1 MPGVF
6 LSCRSFRKL
15 EFRFPTIYMQMRFF
29 RFFTVLFLFTSTVVL
44 SQEKIKHIVVGGES
58 VYSIAKK
65 YNVTESEILELNP
78 KAKGLLQLEMVLFI
92 PKNSKKKAE
101 EKKTKFTPKG
111 PSHKVEPGESLYT
124 IAKKYD
130 TSIEKL
136 REANPQ
142 LDSDNLQLGELLAL
156 PKGIK
161 KQADEKLSKAETT
174 KIVKQQG
181 KLLKHTVASGES
193 FYVIAKKYNVSVE
206 DLKKANPQVQNNK
219 LDVKDIVFIPGSE
232 EVVVKEKRSKADHK
246 KESENSKTEEN
257 SEVSESNT
265 ATIVHEVLLKETKYG
280 ISKRYG
286 ISIAELERLNPQIS
300 NGLEIGQ
307 HLTIKSG
314 VKNEE
319 IKSEVKEILPVK
331 ETDDV
336 ASASNEISSESKVE
350 ELPLS
355 ADAAMKA
362 DFLIAKASENLGV
375 RYRGGGTDRNGFDC
389 SGLMFSTFRNIDMT
403 LPRSSSDMA
412 ANSGV
417 KIDRSQAQKGDLIF
431 FATRGRWV
439 GHVGMIT
446 EVSED
451 EIKFI
456 HSSTSSGV
464 IISSTKEPYY
474 AKRFVQIN
482 RVLN

>member
-1 MPGVF
+1 MRISKL
-6 LSCRSFRKL
+6 LS
-15 EFRFPTIYMQMRFF
+15 I
-29 RFFTVLFLFTSTVVL
+29 LFLLMSVSVFAQKTIRHKVV
-44 SQEKIKHIVVGGES
+44 SGES

-65 YNVTESEILELNP
+65 YNVSEAEIFELNP
-78 KAKGLLQLEMVLFI
+78 KAKGVLQLDMVLSV
-92 PKNSKKKAE
+92 PKNAKKKEE
-101 EKKTKFTPKG
+101 EKKGKFVPKG
-111 PSHKVEPGESLYT
+111 ASHKVESGESLYT
-124 IAKKYD
+124 IARKYD
-130 TSIEKL
+130 TSIDKL

-161 KQADEKLSKAETT
+161 NQWEEKPSKAELA
-174 KIVKQQG
+174 KIA
-181 KLLKHTVASGES
+181 KLQNKLQKHTVASGES
-193 FYVIAKKYNVSVE
+193 FYVIAKKYNISVE
-206 DLKKANPQVQNNK
+206 ELKKANPQFDNDK
-219 LDVKDIVFIPGSE
+219 LDIKDVVFIPGTENTAVAEKKKTKEEKKKDSE
-232 EVVVKEKRSKADHK
+232 KTETEHVVVVADNKAKGTKDDA
-246 KESENSKTEEN
+246 S
-257 SEVSESNT
+257 VF
-265 ATIVHEVLLKETKYG
+265 HEVLPKETKYG

-286 ISIAELERLNPQIS
+286 VSIAELEKLNPQIT
-300 NGLEIGQ
+300 NGLEVGQ
-307 HLTIKSG
+307 QLVIKG
-314 VKNEE
+314 V
-319 IKSEVKEILPVK
+319 VTKEDTGASK
-331 ETDDV
+331 EMMASNDANDV
-336 ASASNEISSESKVE
+336 ASASDMDVVE
-350 ELPLS
+350 TKREVMPLS

-389 SGLMFSTFRNIDMT
+389 SGLMFSTFKNIEMT

-417 KIDRSQAQKGDLIF
+417 KVDRSQAQKGDLIF
-431 FATRGRWV
+431 FATRGRGV

-446 EVSED
+446 EISED

-482 RVLN
+482 RVLD

>member
-1 MPGVF
+1 MSLLMSVSVF
-6 LSCRSFRKL
+6 AQK
-15 EFRFPTIYMQMRFF
+15 TIRHK
-29 RFFTVLFLFTSTVVL
+29 VV
-44 SQEKIKHIVVGGES
+44 SGES

-65 YNVTESEILELNP
+65 YNVSEAEIFELNP
-78 KAKGLLQLEMVLFI
+78 KAKGLLQLDMVLSI
-92 PKNSKKKAE
+92 PKTTKRKE
-101 EKKTKFTPKG
+101 EERKIKSVPKG
-111 PSHKVEPGESLYT
+111 SSHKVESGESLYT
-124 IAKKYD
+124 IARKYD
-130 TSIEKL
+130 TSIDKL

-142 LDSDNLQLGELLAL
+142 LESDNLQLGELLLL

-161 KQADEKLSKAETT
+161 KQTEEKLSRAETAKIT
-174 KIVKQQG
+174 KLQN
-181 KLLKHTVASGES
+181 KLQKHTVASGES
-193 FYVIAKKYNVSVE
+193 FYIIAKKHNVSIE
-206 DLKKANPQVQNNK
+206 ELKKVNPQVINDK
-219 LDVKDIVFIPGSE
+219 LDVKDVVFIPGTENTAVAEKKNTRE
-232 EVVVKEKRSKADHK
+232 EKNKEADTV
-246 KESENSKTEEN
+246 ENGNTVAESKTKLDKDDA
-257 SEVSESNT
+257 S
-265 ATIVHEVLLKETKYG
+265 AVHEVLPKETKYG

-286 ISIAELERLNPQIS
+286 ISIAELERLNPQIV
-300 NGLEIGQ
+300 NGLDVGQ
-307 HLTIKSG
+307 QLV
-314 VKNEE
+314 VKGMVKKDE
-319 IKSEVKEILPVK
+319 IKAVKEVPATTAD
-331 ETDDV
+331 ENDV
-336 ASASNEISSESKVE
+336 ASTSEAMVVE
-350 ELPLS
+350 AKPEMLPLS

-389 SGLMFSTFRNIDMT
+389 SGLMFTTFRNIEMT

-431 FATRGRWV
+431 FTTRGRWV
-439 GHVGMIT
+439 GHVGLIT
-446 EVSED
+446 EILED

>member
-1 MPGVF
+1 MPF
-6 LSCRSFRKL
+6 LSKIGIAVPFN
-15 EFRFPTIYMQMRFF
+15 YMQMSFF
-29 RFFTVLFLFTSTVVL
+29 RLVTLLFLIFSTVVF
-44 SQEKIKHIVVGGES
+44 SQEKIKHTVVSGES

-65 YNVTESEILELNP
+65 YNVTEADIFELNP
-78 KAKGLLQLEMVLFI
+78 KAKGVLALDMVLFI
-92 PKNSKKKAE
+92 PKSSMKKTS
-101 EKKTKFTPKG
+101 EKKNKFVPKG
-111 PSHKVEPGESLYT
+111 ASHKVESGESLYT

-156 PKGIK
+156 PKG
-161 KQADEKLSKAETT
+161 
-174 KIVKQQG
+174 VKQQEEEKPSRSERR
-181 KLLKHTVASGES
+181 KLAKLQDKLQKHTVASGES
-193 FYVIAKKYNVSVE
+193 FYVIAKKYNVSVDE
-206 DLKKANPQVQNNK
+206 LKRVNPQVENNK
-219 LDVKDIVFIPGSE
+219 LDVKDVVFIPGTENAVVEEKKNKEERKKEIVNKPETTISASD
-232 EVVVKEKRSKADHK
+232 EVVPV
-246 KESENSKTEEN
+246 
-257 SEVSESNT
+257 
-265 ATIVHEVLLKETKYG
+265 VHEVLPKETKYG

-286 ISIAELERLNPQIS
+286 ISIAELEKLNPQIA

-307 HLTIKSG
+307 QLTIKSAKG
-314 VKNEE
+314 SNGNP
-319 IKSEVKEILPVK
+319 KEIPTNEDQK
-331 ETDDV
+331 DV
-336 ASASNEISSESKVE
+336 ASTSDVE
-350 ELPLS
+350 VVEAKKEVLPLS

-389 SGLMFSTFRNIDMT
+389 SGLMFNTFKNIDMT

-431 FATRGRWV
+431 FTTGGRWV

-446 EVSED
+446 EVLED

-464 IISSTKEPYY
+464 IISSTKEDYY
-474 AKRFVQIN
+474 ARRFVQIN
-482 RVLN
+482 RVLNN

>member
-1 MPGVF
+1 MN
-6 LSCRSFRKL
+6 
-15 EFRFPTIYMQMRFF
+15 FF
-29 RFFTVLFLFTSTVVL
+29 RFLSILFLFTSTVVF
-44 SQEKIKHIVVGGES
+44 SQEKIKHVVVSGES

-65 YNVTESEILELNP
+65 YNVTEAEILEMNP

-101 EKKTKFTPKG
+101 EKKSKFTPKG

-124 IAKKYD
+124 IARKYD
-130 TSIEKL
+130 TSVEKL
-136 REANPQ
+136 RDANPQ

-156 PKGIK
+156 PKGVK
-161 KQADEKLSKAETT
+161 KQEDEKLSKKETA
-174 KIVKQQG
+174 KLIKQQG
-181 KLLKHTVASGES
+181 KQQKHVVTSGES

-206 DLKKANPQVQNNK
+206 ELRKANPQVENNK
-219 LDVKDIVFIPGSE
+219 LDVKDVVFIPGTE
-232 EVVVKEKRSKADHK
+232 EIAVKEKKSKDERKQEVVKDKAV
-246 KESENSKTEEN
+246 ENTLASENAGAE
-257 SEVSESNT
+257 
-265 ATIVHEVLLKETKYG
+265 IVHEVAPKETKYG

-286 ISIAELERLNPQIS
+286 ISIVELEKLNPQIV

-307 HLTIKSG
+307 HLTIKAG
-314 VKNEE
+314 TKNDEV
-319 IKSEVKEILPVK
+319 KSEVKDDLPNK
-331 ETDDV
+331 DTHDV
-336 ASASNEISSESKVE
+336 ATVSNENTTETKVE
-350 ELPLS
+350 ALPLS

-362 DFLIAKASENLGV
+362 DFLITKASENLGV

-417 KIDRSQAQKGDLIF
+417 KIDRNQAQKGDLIF

-446 EVSED
+446 EVLDD

>member
-1 MPGVF
+1 
-6 LSCRSFRKL
+6 
-15 EFRFPTIYMQMRFF
+15 MRFSAKLSL
-29 RFFTVLFLFTSTVVL
+29 LFLLLFAKAF
-44 SQEKIKHIVVGGES
+44 SQEKIKHVVVNGES

-65 YNVTESEILELNP
+65 YNVTEAEIFELNP
-78 KAKGLLQLEMVLFI
+78 KAKGLLQLDMVLLV
-92 PKNSKKKAE
+92 PKNSKKKTE
-101 EKKTKFTPKG
+101 DKKTKSVPKG
-111 PSHKVEPGESLYT
+111 PGHKVESGESLYT

-136 REANPQ
+136 RDANPQ

-156 PKGIK
+156 PKGAK
-161 KQADEKLSKAETT
+161 KQVDEKPFKAESA
-174 KIVKQQG
+174 KIA
-181 KLLKHTVASGES
+181 KLQSKLQRHTVTSGES
-193 FYVIAKKYNVSVE
+193 FYVIAKKYNISVE
-206 DLKKANPQVQNNK
+206 DLKKANPQVENDK
-219 LDVKDIVFIPGSE
+219 LDIKDVVFIPGTE
-232 EVVVKEKRSKADHK
+232 NVVLKEKKSKEEKK
-246 KESENSKTEEN
+246 KEKENSTIEDAVAEDKSNN
-257 SEVSESNT
+257 SKEANVL
-265 ATIVHEVLLKETKYG
+265 HEVLPKETKYG

-286 ISIAELERLNPQIS
+286 ITIAELEKLNPKIA
-300 NGLEIGQ
+300 NGLEVGQ
-307 HLTIKSG
+307 QLVIKGELKKEETGTANEGLTTND
-314 VKNEE
+314 VN
-319 IKSEVKEILPVK
+319 
-331 ETDDV
+331 DV
-336 ASASNEISSESKVE
+336 ASTSNTVVVE
-350 ELPLS
+350 AKREVLPLS

-389 SGLMFSTFRNIDMT
+389 SGLMFNTFRNLDMT

-417 KIDRSQAQKGDLIF
+417 KIDRNQAQKGDLIF

-446 EVSED
+446 EITED

-474 AKRFVQIN
+474 AKRFVQVN
-482 RVLN
+482 RVIND

>member
-1 MPGVF
+1 MKFFRLFTVFFLF
-6 LSCRSFRKL
+6 LS
-15 EFRFPTIYMQMRFF
+15 TAA
-29 RFFTVLFLFTSTVVL
+29 L
-44 SQEKIKHIVVGGES
+44 SQEKIKHSVVSGES

-65 YNVTESEILELNP
+65 YNVTEAEIFEMNP
-78 KAKGLLQLEMVLFI
+78 KAKGLLQLDMVLFI
-92 PKNSKKKAE
+92 PKTSKKKTE
-101 EKKTKFTPKG
+101 EKKSKVVPKG

-130 TSIEKL
+130 TSIDKI

-156 PKGIK
+156 PKGVK
-161 KQADEKLSKAETT
+161 KQAEEKLSKAENT
-174 KIVKQQG
+174 KIIKQQG
-181 KLLKHTVASGES
+181 KLQKHVVASGES
-193 FYVIAKKYNVSVE
+193 FYVIAKKYNVSVD
-206 DLKKANPQVQNNK
+206 DLKKANPQVENNK
-219 LDVKDIVFIPGSE
+219 LDVKDVVFIPGTE
-232 EVVVKEKRSKADHK
+232 EVVSNEKKAKTERK
-246 KESENSKTEEN
+246 KDIENSKKEEIIP
-257 SEVSESNT
+257 VADDQT
-265 ATIVHEVLLKETKYG
+265 AMSVMHEVLSKETKYG

-286 ISIAELERLNPQIS
+286 ITIAELERLNPQIV
-300 NGLEIGQ
+300 NGLDVGQ
-307 HLTIKSG
+307 HLTIRG
-314 VKNEE
+314 VSKNEE
-319 IKSEVKEILPVK
+319 VKTIVKEV
-331 ETDDV
+331 V
-336 ASASNEISSESKVE
+336 ASDDTKDMASTSDETVAETKVDV
-350 ELPLS
+350 LPLS

-389 SGLMFSTFRNIDMT
+389 SGLMFTTFRNIEMT

-439 GHVGMIT
+439 GHVGMVT
-446 EVSED
+446 EVLED

>member
-1 MPGVF
+1 
-6 LSCRSFRKL
+6 
-15 EFRFPTIYMQMRFF
+15 MQMRFF
-29 RFFTVLFLFTSTVVL
+29 RLFTVLFLFFPTLVF
-44 SQEKIKHIVVGGES
+44 SQEKIKHVVVSGES

-65 YNVTESEILELNP
+65 YNVTEAEIFELNP
-78 KAKGLLQLEMVLFI
+78 KAKGLLQLDMVLFV

-101 EKKTKFTPKG
+101 DKKTKSVPKG
-111 PSHKVEPGESLYT
+111 PAHKVESGESLYT

-130 TSIEKL
+130 TSIDKL

-156 PKGIK
+156 PKGVK
-161 KQADEKLSKAETT
+161 KQEEERLSKTETA
-174 KIVKQQG
+174 KIA
-181 KLLKHTVASGES
+181 KLQNKLQKHKVASGES
-193 FYVIAKKYNVSVE
+193 FYVIAKKYNVSIE
-206 DLKKANPQVQNNK
+206 ELKKVNPQVENDK
-219 LDVKDIVFIPGSE
+219 LDIKDVVFIPGTE
-232 EVVVKEKRSKADHK
+232 NMAVKEKKSKEKESSKAENVSVVAEDNTNEISDAIILHK
-246 KESENSKTEEN
+246 
-257 SEVSESNT
+257 
-265 ATIVHEVLLKETKYG
+265 VLPKETKYG

-286 ISIAELERLNPQIS
+286 ITIAELEKLNPQIA
-300 NGLEIGQ
+300 NGLEVGQ
-307 HLTIKSG
+307 QLTVKG
-314 VKNEE
+314 VVKKEEVKTVLTTNDNDVNDVASTSNEAVVE
-319 IKSEVKEILPVK
+319 TKSEVL
-331 ETDDV
+331 
-336 ASASNEISSESKVE
+336 S
-350 ELPLS
+350 LS
-355 ADAAMKA
+355 ADTAMKA

-375 RYRGGGTDRNGFDC
+375 RYRGGGTDKNGFDC
-389 SGLMFSTFRNIDMT
+389 SGLMCTTFRNLDMT

-446 EVSED
+446 EITED

-456 HSSTSSGV
+456 HSSTSAGV

-474 AKRFVQIN
+474 SKRFVQIN

>member
-1 MPGVF
+1 
-6 LSCRSFRKL
+6 
-15 EFRFPTIYMQMRFF
+15 MRFSAKLSL
-29 RFFTVLFLFTSTVVL
+29 LFLLLFVKAF
-44 SQEKIKHIVVGGES
+44 SQEKIKHIVVNGES

-65 YNVTESEILELNP
+65 YNVTEAEIFELNP
-78 KAKGLLQLEMVLFI
+78 KAKGLLQLDMVLLV

-101 EKKTKFTPKG
+101 EKKSKVVPKG
-111 PSHKVEPGESLYT
+111 PAHKVESGESLYT

-136 REANPQ
+136 RDANPQ

-161 KQADEKLSKAETT
+161 KQVEDKPSKAEVA
-174 KIVKQQG
+174 KIA
-181 KLLKHTVASGES
+181 KLQSKLQKHTVASGES
-193 FYVIAKKYNVSVE
+193 FYVIAKKYNISVE
-206 DLKKANPQVQNNK
+206 ELKKANPQVENDK
-219 LDVKDIVFIPGSE
+219 LDIKDVVFIPGTE
-232 EVVVKEKRSKADHK
+232 NIVVKDKKVKEEKK
-246 KESENSKTEEN
+246 KEKENSAIEDDVVASVQDKSNSGNEN
-257 SEVSESNT
+257 NLL
-265 ATIVHEVLLKETKYG
+265 HEVLPKETKYG

-286 ISIAELERLNPQIS
+286 ISIAELEKLNPQLT
-300 NGLEIGQ
+300 NGLEVGQ
-307 HLTIKSG
+307 QLVIRGG
-314 VKNEE
+314 VKKEAV
-319 IKSEVKEILPVK
+319 KTTKEVLTT
-331 ETDDV
+331 TDVNDV
-336 ASASNEISSESKVE
+336 ASTSEADLMEAKREV
-350 ELPLS
+350 LPLS
-355 ADAAMKA
+355 ADAAIKA

-389 SGLMFSTFRNIDMT
+389 SGLMFTTFRNLDMT

-446 EVSED
+446 EITDD

-456 HSSTSSGV
+456 HSSVQAGV
-464 IISSTKEPYY
+464 IISSTEEPYY
-474 AKRFVQIN
+474 KRRFVQIN
-482 RVLN
+482 RVLEN

>member
-1 MPGVF
+1 
-6 LSCRSFRKL
+6 
-15 EFRFPTIYMQMRFF
+15 MRFSNIF
-29 RFFTVLFLFTSTVVL
+29 SLFFLLLFVKAF
-44 SQEKIKHIVVGGES
+44 SQEKIKHIVVNGES

-65 YNVTESEILELNP
+65 YNVTEAEIFELNP
-78 KAKGLLQLEMVLFI
+78 KAKGLLQLDMVLFV
-92 PKNSKKKAE
+92 PKNSKKKTE
-101 EKKTKFTPKG
+101 DKKTKSVPKG
-111 PSHKVEPGESLYT
+111 PAHKVESGESLYT
-124 IAKKYD
+124 IARKYD

-142 LDSDNLQLGELLAL
+142 LDSDNLQLGEMLAL
-156 PKGIK
+156 PKGAK
-161 KQADEKLSKAETT
+161 KQAEEKLSKAENA
-174 KIVKQQG
+174 KIVKLQN
-181 KLLKHTVASGES
+181 KLQKHTVASGES
-193 FYVIAKKYNVSVE
+193 FYVIAKKYNISVDE
-206 DLKKANPQVQNNK
+206 LKKVNPQVENNK
-219 LDVKDIVFIPGSE
+219 LDIKDVVFIPGTENLAVTEKKKTRE
-232 EVVVKEKRSKADHK
+232 EKKKEKEKTENENIVVVA
-246 KESENSKTEEN
+246 ENKIN
-257 SEVSESNT
+257 
-265 ATIVHEVLLKETKYG
+265 ATKDDALVVHEVLPKETKYG

-286 ISIAELERLNPQIS
+286 ISIADLEKLNPQIA
-300 NGLEIGQ
+300 NGLEVGQ
-307 HLTIKSG
+307 QLTIKG
-314 VKNEE
+314 TVKKE
-319 IKSEVKEILPVK
+319 EVKTTTEVLATSDVN
-331 ETDDV
+331 DV
-336 ASASNEISSESKVE
+336 ASTSNTDVVE
-350 ELPLS
+350 TKIEALPLS
-355 ADAAMKA
+355 ADAEMKA

-389 SGLMFSTFRNIDMT
+389 SGLMFTTFRNIEMT

-431 FATRGRWV
+431 FATRGRGV

-446 EVSED
+446 EISDD

>member
-1 MPGVF
+1 M
-6 LSCRSFRKL
+6 S
-15 EFRFPTIYMQMRFF
+15 FF
-29 RFFTVLFLFTSTVVL
+29 RFFTLLFLFTSTIVL
-44 SQEKIKHIVVGGES
+44 SQEKIKHVVVSGES

-65 YNVTESEILELNP
+65 YNVTEAEILEMNP

-92 PKNSKKKAE
+92 PKNSKKKSE
-101 EKKTKFTPKG
+101 EKKIKFTPKG

-124 IAKKYD
+124 IARKYD
-130 TSIEKL
+130 TSVEKL
-136 REANPQ
+136 RDANPQ
-142 LDSDNLQLGELLAL
+142 LESDNLQLGELLAL

-161 KQADEKLSKAETT
+161 KQAEEKLSKAETS
-174 KIVKQQG
+174 KIVKNQS
-181 KLLKHTVASGES
+181 KLQKHVVVSGES
-193 FYVIAKKYNVSVE
+193 FYVIAKKYNISVE
-206 DLKKANPQVQNNK
+206 ELKKANPQVENNK
-219 LDVKDIVFIPGSE
+219 LDIKDVVFIPGTENVEAAEKKQDREEKKKTREEKRKEAEINKTENAVVATTSNDADDTVSLTH
-232 EVVVKEKRSKADHK
+232 EVVP
-246 KESENSKTEEN
+246 
-257 SEVSESNT
+257 
-265 ATIVHEVLLKETKYG
+265 KETKYG

-286 ISIAELERLNPQIS
+286 ISITELEKLNPQIA

-307 HLTIKSG
+307 HLIIKAGAKS
-314 VKNEE
+314 NEV
-319 IKSEVKEILPVK
+319 KSETKVDLPNK
-331 ETDDV
+331 DANDV
-336 ASASNEISSESKVE
+336 AVVSNETGTETKAEV
-350 ELPLS
+350 LPLS

-389 SGLMFSTFRNIDMT
+389 SGLMFSTFRNIDLT

-439 GHVGMIT
+439 GHVGMVT
-446 EVSED
+446 EVLED

-474 AKRFVQIN
+474 ARRFVQIN
-482 RVLN
+482 RVLQ

>member
-1 MPGVF
+1 M
-6 LSCRSFRKL
+6 
-15 EFRFPTIYMQMRFF
+15 
-29 RFFTVLFLFTSTVVL
+29 VV
-44 SQEKIKHIVVGGES
+44 SGES

-65 YNVTESEILELNP
+65 YNVSEAEIFELNP
-78 KAKGLLQLEMVLFI
+78 KAKGLLQLDMVLYV
-92 PKNSKKKAE
+92 PKNGKKKAE
-101 EKKTKFTPKG
+101 EKKAKSVPKG
-111 PSHKVEPGESLYT
+111 PAHKVESGESLYT

-136 REANPQ
+136 REVNPQ
-142 LDSDNLQLGELLAL
+142 LESDNLQLGELLAL
-156 PKGIK
+156 PKGAK
-161 KQADEKLSKAETT
+161 KQAEEKLSKAENA
-174 KIVKQQG
+174 KIVKLQN
-181 KLLKHTVASGES
+181 KLQKHKVTSGES
-193 FYVIAKKYNVSVE
+193 FYVIAKKYNVSIE
-206 DLKKANPQVQNNK
+206 ELKKVNPQVENDK
-219 LDVKDIVFIPGSE
+219 LDIKDVVFIPGTENAAITEKKKTKE
-232 EVVVKEKRSKADHK
+232 EKK
-246 KESENSKTEEN
+246 KENDKTETEN
-257 SEVSESNT
+257 VVMVADNKINPT
-265 ATIVHEVLLKETKYG
+265 KDDALVVHEVLPKETKYG

-286 ISIAELERLNPQIS
+286 ISIAELEKFNPQIT
-300 NGLEIGQ
+300 NGLEVGQ
-307 HLTIKSG
+307 QLTIKG
-314 VKNEE
+314 AVKKE
-319 IKSEVKEILPVK
+319 EVKVTNEVLTTSDVN
-331 ETDDV
+331 DV
-336 ASASNEISSESKVE
+336 ASTNADVVVTKTEM
-350 ELPLS
+350 LPLS

-389 SGLMFSTFRNIDMT
+389 SGLMFTTFRNIEMT

-431 FATRGRWV
+431 FTTRGRWV

-446 EVSED
+446 EILED

>member
-1 MPGVF
+1 MKF
-6 LSCRSFRKL
+6 SNLLSF
-15 EFRFPTIYMQMRFF
+15 
-29 RFFTVLFLFTSTVVL
+29 LFLLMSSSVFAQKTINHKVV
-44 SQEKIKHIVVGGES
+44 SGES

-65 YNVTESEILELNP
+65 YDVTEAEILELNP
-78 KAKGLLQLEMVLFI
+78 RAKGLLQLDMVLYI
-92 PKNSKKKAE
+92 PKNSKKKTE
-101 EKKTKFTPKG
+101 EKKAKFVPKG
-111 PSHKVEPGESLYT
+111 PSHKVESGESLST

-130 TSIEKL
+130 TTVEKL
-136 REANPQ
+136 KEANPQ
-142 LDSDNLQLGELLAL
+142 LESFDNLKLGELLAL
-156 PKGIK
+156 PKGVD
-161 KQADEKLSKAETT
+161 KQEEEKLSKAERK
-174 KIVKQQG
+174 KID
-181 KLLKHTVASGES
+181 KLQRKLEKHTVVSGES

-206 DLKKANPQVQNNK
+206 ELKKVNPQIENNR
-219 LDVKDIVFIPGSE
+219 LDVQDVVFIPGTE
-232 EVVVKEKRSKADHK
+232 TAAVTEKKVKEEDK
-246 KESENSKTEEN
+246 KEMESAKTEN
-257 SEVSESNT
+257 SEKKPIVEKENT
-265 ATIVHEVLLKETKYG
+265 LVLHEVLPKETKYG

-286 ISIAELERLNPQIS
+286 ISIAELEKLNPQIA
-300 NGLEIGQ
+300 NGLEVGQ
-307 HLTIKSG
+307 KLTIRG
-314 VKNEE
+314 EAPV
-319 IKSEVKEILPVK
+319 SEKEVIVSVDSH
-331 ETDDV
+331 ENT
-336 ASASNEISSESKVE
+336 SASNTETPETKTEV
-350 ELPLS
+350 LPLS

-389 SGLMFSTFRNIDMT
+389 SGLMFTTYKNIDMT

-417 KIDRSQAQKGDLIF
+417 KIDKSQAQKGDLIF

-446 EVSED
+446 EVLED

>member
-1 MPGVF
+1 MKF
-6 LSCRSFRKL
+6 SKL
-15 EFRFPTIYMQMRFF
+15 LFA
-29 RFFTVLFLFTSTVVL
+29 LFLFMSLPVFAQKTISHKVVN
-44 SQEKIKHIVVGGES
+44 GES

-65 YNVTESEILELNP
+65 YNVSEEEIFELNP
-78 KAKGLLQLEMVLFI
+78 KAKGLLQLDMVLSI
-92 PKNSKKKAE
+92 PKISKKKTE
-101 EKKTKFTPKG
+101 EKKTKFIPKG
-111 PSHKVEPGESLYT
+111 ASHKVESGESLYT

-156 PKGIK
+156 PKGVK
-161 KQADEKLSKAETT
+161 NQSEEKLSKAESK
-174 KIVKQQG
+174 KIA
-181 KLLKHTVASGES
+181 KLQNKLQKHSVASGES
-193 FYVIAKKYNVSVE
+193 FYVIAKKYNVSIE
-206 DLKKANPQVQNNK
+206 ELKKVNPQVENDK
-219 LDVKDIVFIPGSE
+219 LDVKDVVFIPGTENAATVAEKKKTRE
-232 EVVVKEKRSKADHK
+232 EKKREIENSKADN
-246 KESENSKTEEN
+246 SATVTIENN
-257 SEVSESNT
+257 DVSSD
-265 ATIVHEVLLKETKYG
+265 AVSGIHEVMPKETKYG

-286 ISIAELERLNPQIS
+286 ISIAELERLNPQIV
-300 NGLEIGQ
+300 NGLDVGQ
-307 HLTIKSG
+307 RLAIKET
-314 VKNEE
+314 VKNGDV
-319 IKSEVKEILPVK
+319 KTVVDEVLA
-331 ETDDV
+331 TDDAKDV
-336 ASASNEISSESKVE
+336 ASASGANDMKASVE
-350 ELPLS
+350 VLPLS

-362 DFLIAKASENLGV
+362 DFLITKASENLGV

-389 SGLMFSTFRNIDMT
+389 SGLMFTTFKNIDMT

-417 KIDRSQAQKGDLIF
+417 KIDKSQAQKGDLIF
-431 FATRGRWV
+431 FGTRGRWV

-446 EVSED
+446 EVLED

>member
-1 MPGVF
+1 M
-6 LSCRSFRKL
+6 
-15 EFRFPTIYMQMRFF
+15 RFPKSLFF
-29 RFFTVLFLFTSTVVL
+29 LFLLLSVSGFAQKTISHKVV
-44 SQEKIKHIVVGGES
+44 SGES

-65 YNVTESEILELNP
+65 YNVTEAEIIEINP
-78 KAKGLLQLEMVLFI
+78 KAKGLLQLDMVLSI

-101 EKKTKFTPKG
+101 DKKAKFVPKG
-111 PSHKVEPGESLYT
+111 PSHKVESGESLYT

-130 TSIEKL
+130 IPMDKL

-161 KQADEKLSKAETT
+161 KQVEDKPSKAESA
-174 KIVKQQG
+174 KIA
-181 KLLKHTVASGES
+181 KLQSKLQKHTVASGES
-193 FYVIAKKYNVSVE
+193 FYVIAKKYNISVE
-206 DLKKANPQVQNNK
+206 ELKKANPQVENDK
-219 LDVKDIVFIPGSE
+219 LDIKDVVFIPGTE
-232 EVVVKEKRSKADHK
+232 NVVVKDKKAKEEKK
-246 KESENSKTEEN
+246 KEVEKIKVETPVVVTEEKKSTGN
-257 SEVSESNT
+257 ET
-265 ATIVHEVLLKETKYG
+265 LGTIHEVVAKETKYG

-286 ISIAELERLNPQIS
+286 ISIAELEKLNPQIT
-300 NGLEIGQ
+300 NGLEVGQ
-307 HLTIKSG
+307 QLVVRG
-314 VKNEE
+314 EVKKEE
-319 IKSEVKEILPVK
+319 VKTTKEILTT
-331 ETDDV
+331 TDANDV
-336 ASASNEISSESKVE
+336 ASTSEADFVE
-350 ELPLS
+350 AKREVLPLS

-375 RYRGGGTDRNGFDC
+375 RYRGGGTDKNGFDC
-389 SGLMFSTFRNIDMT
+389 SGLMFTTFRNLDMT

-446 EVSED
+446 EITDD

-456 HSSTSSGV
+456 HSSTSAGV

-474 AKRFVQIN
+474 SKRFVQIN

>member
-1 MPGVF
+1 
-6 LSCRSFRKL
+6 
-15 EFRFPTIYMQMRFF
+15 MQMRFY
-29 RFFTVLFLFTSTVVL
+29 RLVTVFFLFLSIAGF
-44 SQEKIKHIVVGGES
+44 SQEKIKHVVVNGES

-65 YNVTESEILELNP
+65 YNVTEAEIFEMNP
-78 KAKGLLQLEMVLFI
+78 KAKGLLQLDMVLFV

-101 EKKTKFTPKG
+101 EKKTKFVPKG
-111 PSHKVEPGESLYT
+111 PAHKVESGESLYT

-156 PKGIK
+156 PKGVK
-161 KQADEKLSKAETT
+161 KQAEEKLSKAENA
-174 KIVKQQG
+174 KIVKLQN
-181 KLLKHTVASGES
+181 KLQKHSVGSGES
-193 FYVIAKKYNVSVE
+193 FYVIAKKYNVSIE
-206 DLKKANPQVQNNK
+206 ELKKVNPQVENDK
-219 LDVKDIVFIPGSE
+219 LDIKDVVFIPGTE
-232 EVVVKEKRSKADHK
+232 NVVVKEKKAKEK
-246 KESENSKTEEN
+246 KKDVESDKTENAVLVAEDKVVVAN
-257 SEVSESNT
+257 DAASVL
-265 ATIVHEVLLKETKYG
+265 HEVLAKETKYG

-286 ISIAELERLNPQIS
+286 ISIAELEKLNPQIA
-300 NGLEIGQ
+300 NGLEVGQ
-307 HLTIKSG
+307 QLTIKST

-319 IKSEVKEILPVK
+319 VKTAGEVL
-331 ETDDV
+331 TTSDANDV
-336 ASASNEISSESKVE
+336 ASTSNTEVAETKTDV
-350 ELPLS
+350 LPLS

-389 SGLMFSTFRNIDMT
+389 SGLMFSTFRNIEMT
-403 LPRSSSDMA
+403 LPRSSSEMA
-412 ANSGV
+412 VNSGV

-446 EVSED
+446 EISED

-482 RVLN
+482 RVLD

>member
-1 MPGVF
+1 MRISKL
-6 LSCRSFRKL
+6 LS
-15 EFRFPTIYMQMRFF
+15 I
-29 RFFTVLFLFTSTVVL
+29 LFLLMSVTVFA
-44 SQEKIKHIVVGGES
+44 QKTIRHKVVSGES

-65 YNVTESEILELNP
+65 YNVSEAEIFELNP
-78 KAKGLLQLEMVLFI
+78 KAKGLLQLDMILSI
-92 PKNSKKKAE
+92 PKNAKIKEE
-101 EKKTKFTPKG
+101 EKKNKFVPKG
-111 PSHKVEPGESLYT
+111 ASHKVESGESLYT
-124 IAKKYD
+124 IAKKHD
-130 TSIEKL
+130 TTIEKL

-142 LDSDNLQLGELLAL
+142 LDSDNLQLGEMLAL
-156 PKGIK
+156 PKGVK
-161 KQADEKLSKAETT
+161 SKSEEKLSKAENA
-174 KIVKQQG
+174 KIA
-181 KLLKHTVASGES
+181 KLQNKLQKHTVTSGES
-193 FYVIAKKYNVSVE
+193 FFVIAKKYNISVE
-206 DLKKANPQVQNNK
+206 ELKKVNPQVENDK
-219 LDVKDIVFIPGSE
+219 LDIKDVIFIPGTEDVAVSE
-232 EVVVKEKRSKADHK
+232 KKKSKEEKRKEKESSKA
-246 KESENSKTEEN
+246 EN
-257 SEVSESNT
+257 EVLVADEKANINNDV
-265 ATIVHEVLLKETKYG
+265 AVVVHEVLPKETKYG

-286 ISIAELERLNPQIS
+286 ISIAELEKLNPQVA
-300 NGLEIGQ
+300 NGLEVGQ
-307 HLTIKSG
+307 QLAIKG
-314 VKNEE
+314 TVKKDEVRAVKEVLMTNDANDVASTSDSNVPET
-319 IKSEVKEILPVK
+319 KSEV
-331 ETDDV
+331 
-336 ASASNEISSESKVE
+336 
-350 ELPLS
+350 LPLS

-389 SGLMFSTFRNIDMT
+389 SGLMFTTFKNIDMT

-446 EVSED
+446 EISED

>member
-1 MPGVF
+1 
-6 LSCRSFRKL
+6 
-15 EFRFPTIYMQMRFF
+15 MRFYKLF
-29 RFFTVLFLFTSTVVL
+29 IFLFLLATTMVF
-44 SQEKIKHIVVGGES
+44 SQEKIRHTVVSGES

-65 YNVTESEILELNP
+65 YNVTEAEIFELNP
-78 KAKGLLQLEMVLFI
+78 KAKGVLSLNMVLFI
-92 PKNSKKKAE
+92 PKNAKKKTE
-101 EKKTKFTPKG
+101 EKKTKFIPKG
-111 PSHKVEPGESLYT
+111 ASHEVVSGESLYT

-130 TSIEKL
+130 TSVEKL

-156 PKGIK
+156 PKGAK
-161 KQADEKLSKAETT
+161 KQDEEKILKAESK
-174 KIVKQQG
+174 KIVKLQG
-181 KLLKHTVASGES
+181 KLQKHTVASGES
-193 FYVIAKKYNVSVE
+193 FYVIAKKYNVSVA
-206 DLKKANPQVQNNK
+206 DLKKVNPQVENDK
-219 LDVKDIVFIPGSE
+219 LDIKDVVFIPGTEDAVAE
-232 EVVVKEKRSKADHK
+232 EKKIKEDRK
-246 KESENSKTEEN
+246 KEIEINKPVNANSNPEEA
-257 SEVSESNT
+257 VSV
-265 ATIVHEVLLKETKYG
+265 VHEVLPKETKYG

-286 ISIAELERLNPQIS
+286 ISIAELEKLNPQIA
-300 NGLEIGQ
+300 NGLAIGQ
-307 HLTIKSG
+307 QLTIKS
-314 VKNEE
+314 
-319 IKSEVKEILPVK
+319 VKEIKPAKDLAANEDQK
-331 ETDDV
+331 DL
-336 ASASNEISSESKVE
+336 ASASGNEVAEVKSEA
-350 ELPLS
+350 LPLS

-389 SGLMFSTFRNIDMT
+389 SGLMFTTFRNIDMT

-456 HSSTSSGV
+456 HSSTSAGV
-464 IISSTKEPYY
+464 IISSDKEPYY

>member
-1 MPGVF
+1 MR
-6 LSCRSFRKL
+6 LYKL
-15 EFRFPTIYMQMRFF
+15 FIF
-29 RFFTVLFLFTSTVVL
+29 LFLMATATVF
-44 SQEKIKHIVVGGES
+44 SQEKIRHTVVSGES

-65 YNVTESEILELNP
+65 YNVTESEIFELNP
-78 KAKGLLQLEMVLFI
+78 KAKGVLSLDMVLFI

-101 EKKTKFTPKG
+101 EKKAKFVPKG
-111 PSHKVEPGESLYT
+111 PSHKVDSGESLYT
-124 IAKKYD
+124 IARKYD

-156 PKGIK
+156 PKGIR
-161 KQADEKLSKAETT
+161 QQEEEKLSKSERKKLA
-174 KIVKQQG
+174 KLQG
-181 KLLKHTVASGES
+181 KLQKHTVASGES

-206 DLKKANPQVQNNK
+206 ELKKANPQIENNK
-219 LDVKDIVFIPGSE
+219 LDIKDIVFIPGTENAVVEEKKSKEDRKKEIVNKSETTISPSE
-232 EVVVKEKRSKADHK
+232 E
-246 KESENSKTEEN
+246 
-257 SEVSESNT
+257 T
-265 ATIVHEVLLKETKYG
+265 ASVLHEVLPKETKYG

-286 ISIAELERLNPQIS
+286 MSIADLEKLNPQIA

-307 HLTIKSG
+307 RLVVKGIKEEKG
-314 VKNEE
+314 NAVDIAKNEDQKDLASTSEVVE
-319 IKSEVKEILPVK
+319 IKR
-331 ETDDV
+331 DV
-336 ASASNEISSESKVE
+336 
-350 ELPLS
+350 LPLS

-431 FATRGRWV
+431 FTTGGRWV

-446 EVSED
+446 EVLED

-464 IISSTKEPYY
+464 IISSTKEEYY

-482 RVLN
+482 RVLSN